1 MADECAVQVRLRSP
15 PLTLLS
21 TIAEAIKKD
30 YPGGFEHVPPARNI
44 GPRHGFHGRW
54 SACAGGA
61 GGGEQADA
69 ERSGKP
75 QRHSSGEKPSLADQA
90 QTLRRRPMRRGMS
103 FTASPAQWSGETGPG
118 CASTC
123 MNHPPPIAMQVSAP
137 RNP

>member
-1 MADECAVQVRLRSP
+1 MADECAVQLRLRSP

-21 TIAEAIKKD
+21 TIAEATRKD
-30 YPGGFEHVPPARNI
+30 YSGGFEHVSSDRTI
-44 GPRHGFHGRW
+44 GPRRRFQGRW
-54 SACAGGA
+54 CARPGSA

-69 ERSGKP
+69 DRIGKP

-90 QTLRRRPMRRGMS
+90 RTLRHRPMRRGMS
-103 FTASPAQWSGETGPG
+103 FTASPAKWSGETGPG

-123 MNHPPPIAMQVSAP
+123 MNHPPPLAMQVSAP